1 MMKSTDIFTEYN
13 SNLINQIDRDP
24 LGFQQ
29 IWTHFGQKIF
39 NSKTTS
45 VATDIRNY
53 TINLVHHNIIR
64 QLPDKATSY
73 WNLVSKRN
81 YKEGIE
87 KSIILLEMM
96 LAHSRVISGTEWKE
110 SRGIL
115 GTSMAFKR
123 WQENEDSVYLDAD
136 LSDPSWER
144 ENKKSFEMLLVRQV
158 SLGINGR
165 YKGPFMRMGFFESD
179 YKYSNY
185 SEQWDSI
192 NIYIE
197 NNPVLKQLQ
206 ESIFKS
212 LQEVTKEVSFNASSL
227 WCEAYENA
235 FNQHEITSKFSREFW
250 PQHLGFRSGAAKA
263 IFELLIEKEK
273 PCDSGISGQY
283 IFREAI
289 KRINIAEIEE
299 VNNIQDILNVEPI
312 LVKLDATFKIL
323 IKTQNTKI
331 DVSNVMTVIDA
342 YNIPSGVPQRLID
355 LIKLIKEERDV
366 IKALLTYHNDVM
378 DERGNMPWIRV
389 LDNGELKVYLH
400 GERTGSLEDLEK
412 QLKLDNDDWIHPY
425 YIPSMEEIVCGMTKG
440 DV

>member
-1 MMKSTDIFTEYN
+1 MQPMDIFTEYN
-13 SNLINQIDRDP
+13 SNLISQIDRDP

-64 QLPDKATSY
+64 QLPTKANSY
-73 WNLVSKRN
+73 WNIVSKRN
-81 YKEGIE
+81 DKEGIE

-96 LAHSRVISGTEWKE
+96 LAHSRVISGTEWQE

-123 WQENEDSVYLDAD
+123 WQENEDSIYLDMD
-136 LSDPSWER
+136 LSDPSWKR

-179 YKYSNY
+179 YKYSKY
-185 SEQWDSI
+185 SEEWDSI

-197 NNPVLKQLQ
+197 NNPILKHLQ

-212 LQEVTKEVSFNASSL
+212 LHGVTKEVSFKKTSL
-227 WCEAYENA
+227 WCTAYKNA
-235 FNQHEITSKFSREFW
+235 FSQHEITSDFSLEFW
-250 PQHLGFRSGAAKA
+250 PHHLGFGSGAAKA
-263 IFELLIEKEK
+263 IFELLIEKES
-273 PCDSGISGQY
+273 PCDSEISGQQ
-283 IFREAI
+283 IFEEAI
-289 KRINIAEIEE
+289 KRINSSEIEE
-299 VNNIQDILNVEPI
+299 VNNIQNILNIEPI

-323 IKTQNTKI
+323 LKTQNTNI
-331 DVSNVMTVIDA
+331 DVSNVMKIVDG

-355 LIKLIKEERDV
+355 LIKLIKKERDV

-378 DERGNMPWIRV
+378 DDRGNMPWIRV
-389 LDNGELKVYLH
+389 LNNGDLKVYLH
-400 GERTGSLEDLEK
+400 GERTGGLEDLEK
-412 QLKLDNDDWIHPY
+412 QLKLGNDDWIHPY

-440 DV
+440 DI